1 MSRHRSSAWPLAL
14 VWTALIVYASL
25 HPFTGWTW
33 PARLGWTDAWQL
45 FRLPYQP
52 STRFDLWSN
61 YLAYFPLGLLLAV
74 GLLRGGASGWRAG
87 LQAVLLA
94 SLLSLLMESIQG
106 LLPVRVPSWLDWY
119 SNSAGALSG
128 ALLALLLRRFGWLEH
143 WQLLRDAWFVPHGPA
158 GLALLLSWPLA
169 QLFPPPVP
177 LGVGQALV
185 RLAELLNETW
195 ADSTLAGW
203 LPLPLPQASLS
214 PAAELLT
221 ITLGMLAPCFIA
233 YAMTRQLH
241 RRLILMFGAVVLGL
255 GATTLSTALNFG
267 PDHALAWI
275 TPPVLPALVL
285 SGVSGA
291 LLALLPP
298 RLVAACGLVA
308 LTALIALVNQTVTDP
323 YFAASLQGWEQ
334 GRFIRF
340 HGIAQWV
347 GWIWPFAA
355 LGFLLARVAAPLP
368 SARAT
373 LWRR

>member
-1 MSRHRSSAWPLAL
+1 MSPYRSSAWPLAV

-33 PARLGWTDAWQL
+33 PPRLGWSDAGQL
-45 FRLPYQP
+45 FLLPYRP

-61 YLAYFPLGLLLAV
+61 YVAYIPLGLLLAV
-74 GLLRGGASGWRAG
+74 GLLRGGEISWRAG
-87 LQAVLLA
+87 LRTVLLA
-94 SLLSLLMESIQG
+94 ALLSLAMESIQN
-106 LLPVRVPSWLDWY
+106 LLPVRVPSRLDWY
-119 SNSAGALSG
+119 SNSAGGLSG
-128 ALLALLLRRFGWLEH
+128 ALLALLLRRLGWLEH

-177 LGVGQALV
+177 MGVGQALV
-185 RLAELLNETW
+185 RLVEMFNDIW

-203 LPLPLPQASLS
+203 LPLPLPQAHLS
-214 PAAELLT
+214 PAGELLT

-233 YAMTRQLH
+233 YAMTRQLR
-241 RRLILMFGAVVLGL
+241 RRLILMAGAVSLGL
-255 GATTLSTALNFG
+255 IATTLSTALNFG

-285 SGVSGA
+285 VSIIGT

-340 HGIAQWV
+340 HGVAQWV

-355 LGFLLARVAAPLP
+355 LGFLLARVAVPLP
-368 SARAT
+368 DRAPS
-373 LWRR
+373 WRR

>member
-1 MSRHRSSAWPLAL
+1 MLRHRSSAWPLAL

-25 HPFTGWTW
+25 HPFAGWTW
-33 PARLGWTDAWQL
+33 PARLAWSDTWQL
-45 FRLPYQP
+45 LRLPYQP

-61 YLAYFPLGLLLAV
+61 YLAYLPLGLLLAV

-106 LLPVRVPSWLDWY
+106 LLPVRVPSRLDWY

-128 ALLALLLRRFGWLEH
+128 ALLALLLRRLGWLEH

-185 RLAELLNETW
+185 RLVELLNETW
-195 ADSTLAGW
+195 ADSTLADW
-203 LPLPLPQASLS
+203 LPLPLPQVSLS
-214 PAAELLT
+214 PATELLT

-233 YAMTRQLH
+233 YAMTRQLR
-241 RRLILMFGAVVLGL
+241 RRLVLMFGAITLGL

-285 SGVSGA
+285 GCITGA
-291 LLALLPP
+291 LLALLPT
-298 RLVAACGLVA
+298 RLVAACGLMA

-355 LGFLLARVAAPLP
+355 LGFLLARVAGRLP
-368 SARAT
+368 PEHAAS
-373 LWRR
+373 WRH